1 MHSTLAKGISAH
13 LKALYPGL
21 LLFSYLRSH
30 GQGHIVRRKTLH
42 LVLFMFVPLDHTR
55 SSKTYYLELKIQID
69 SGCDFIPRFF
79 VFVDVV

>member
-21 LLFSYLRSH
+21 LLFSYLKPH
-30 GQGHIVRRKTLH
+30 GQGHIVRRKTLR

-55 SSKTYYLELKIQID
+55 SSKTYYFESETCVGAED
-69 SGCDFIPRFF
+69 SD
-79 VFVDVV
+79 